1 MGLSF
6 GLSGVTG
13 SAVILYMSIVSPVG
27 GVNVMV
33 IDESVF
39 SMGLTSVGGNTKE
52 LIGIYTFVMFKK
64 TILPGGVKLL
74 YESFVFSILLAK

>member
-1 MGLSF
+1 
-6 GLSGVTG
+6 
-13 SAVILYMSIVSPVG
+13 VG
-27 GVNVMV
+27 GVNVIV

-39 SMGLTSVGGNTKE
+39 PMGLTSVGGNTKE
-52 LIGIYTFVMFKK
+52 LIGIYTFIMFKK

>member
-1 MGLSF
+1 MGVSF

-13 SAVILYMSIVSPVG
+13 SAVIVYVSILSPVG
-27 GVNVMV
+27 GVNVIV
-33 IDESVF
+33 IDELVCP
-39 SMGLTSVGGNTKE
+39 MGVTSVGGNTKE

-64 TILPGGVKLL
+64 TILPGGIKLL